1 MPELRSGVRRGS
13 HAPSPPTEAVDRP
26 LRNTR
31 ARAAAKKP
39 PPAEVAIVVG
49 RRGRTRAAPSR
60 PVAKGRQR
68 VRLAKERRDLVE
80 EAEGKGSDQLKEV
93 IVVVE
98 EEETKGKE
106 PVNLAEEI
114 RGKEIMGDDTGGLS
128 ANKVAV
134 QEEEGNTTPFP
145 KKVLSLN
152 KDSYASPGFS
162 MHILGKLLM
171 IQGTPFHL
179 DRQVSA
185 VAEADLIVLL
195 FIISF
200 VQVGGSPVYKVERK
214 LGKGGFGQVFVGR
227 RVTGGIDRT
236 MGPGALEVLFSF
248 SIIFRLVEQ
257 KQLKELIMRR
267 YYIFCYLIK
276 VASDNRLPS
285 NLSTGTAK
293 AVIMALLMNGKFIG
307 SSRISSLQKNLMLL
321 FLFAWKSVQ
330 QIFLYTMLTYFVH
343 LLLTGN
349 GHARSQSLGCLEYFR
364 SNVKGSRPYNMGYN
378 SSESYPK
385 LWVWLFL
392 SFSRMSSEMVACIA
406 VESISILEKMHSKG

>member
-1 MPELRSGVRRGS
+1 MWLTAKRGRSFPSLALRSARSAHVRRARAVFPVLPHSTFPLSPRVAMPELRSGVRRGS

-200 VQVGGSPVYKVERK
+200 V
-214 LGKGGFGQVFVGR
+214 
-227 RVTGGIDRT
+227 
-236 MGPGALEVLFSF
+236 
-248 SIIFRLVEQ
+248 
-257 KQLKELIMRR
+257 
-267 YYIFCYLIK
+267 
-276 VASDNRLPS
+276 ASDNRLPS

-321 FLFAWKSVQ
+321 FLFAWKIVQ

-364 SNVKGSRPYNMGYN
+364 SNVKGSRPYNTGYN